1 MIKKILIAVLALAVL
16 LVATVVILAFALPGD
31 YRVERQI
38 TINKPKAE
46 VFGYLKMLKNQR
58 DWGPWFRKDPN
69 MKLEYRGTDG
79 NPGFVSAWMSEHSEV
94 GEGEQEIKK
103 VVDGERIDTELRFKA
118 PFETTN
124 NAYIVTEAAGENQTK
139 VRWGFS
145 GSMPK
150 PFNLMSLVMDM
161 DAMVGK
167 EFEEGLNTLKTNL
180 EAK

>member
-1 MIKKILIAVLALAVL
+1 MIKKILIAVLALIVL

-46 VFGYLKMLKNQR
+46 VFGYLKMLKNQNE
-58 DWGPWFRKDPN
+58 WGPWAKKDPN
-69 MKLEYRGTDG
+69 MKVEYRGTDG
-79 NPGFVSAWMSEHSEV
+79 NPGFVSAWKSENGEL

-103 VVDGERIDTELRFKA
+103 VVDGERIETELRFKA

-139 VRWGFS
+139 VKWGFT

-150 PFNLMSLVMDM
+150 PFNVMSLVMDM
-161 DAMVGK
+161 DTIVGK
-167 EFEEGLNTLKTNL
+167 EFDEGLNTLKAKL
-180 EAK
+180 ESK